1 MPCGEH
7 TVTYHCSGVVVP
19 LGARHLLCARC
30 VSKMVA
36 SGARACMSMRNRL
49 CGSAPT
55 APHSAARPGQRCPW
69 RQCRR
74 DSLDGGLRKRVEGG
88 QKGAGRGGGQ
98 RELGA
103 DEGDQREIRE
113 RTLQRSRQTQL
124 RVVAAAVP
132 RQRWVQPRSPAAAPR
147 PDSSDISVRRTRCP
161 NGERI
166 AARPPGAPG
175 RCMRAGMHACERARI
190 SAPPA
195 HGTTAS
201 KACIRAHT
209 EHPHASPRER
219 FASDSQA

>member
-1 MPCGEH
+1 MHEH
-7 TVTYHCSGVVVP
+7 AQPAV
-19 LGARHLLCARC
+19 
-30 VSKMVA
+30 
-36 SGARACMSMRNRL
+36 
-49 CGSAPT
+49 
-55 APHSAARPGQRCPW
+55 
-69 RQCRR
+69 RQCANGAPQRR
-74 DSLDGGLRKRVEGG
+74 TTWAALSVAPVPPGFSRRRPQKESGRRAEGG
-88 QKGAGRGGGQ
+88 REGGGQ

-175 RCMRAGMHACERARI
+175 RCMRAGMHACKRARI